1 MGAARYAAAVA
12 KLSTLLDQID
22 NGTLLLPEFQRGYVW
37 NRDQV
42 RGLMRSL
49 YLGYPVGSLL
59 TWETD
64 AGATDMR
71 GSAVTQGVQ
80 NLLLDGQQR
89 ITTLYGVS
97 RGKPPT
103 FFEGDAKAFTGLF
116 FNVDTGEFE
125 FYAPVKMRDDI
136 AWVDVTSVLRDGFG
150 PLMSKFFGAD
160 PSTAEQRV
168 TNLNRLRTILEREF
182 YLDKITGADKT
193 TDVVVDIFNRVNSGG
208 TKLSKGDLA
217 LAKISAQSADARDEM
232 RAAIAKWKAAGYTF
246 KLDWLLRNVT
256 VAATGRVQ
264 FSYLDSVSISDFKTS
279 LAKSRDAIGRL
290 LDLFAARL
298 GLDSGG
304 VLLGSYG
311 FPVLVRYLIGNGGK
325 FASIQDENQALYWL
339 VQSGVWGRYAGSS
352 ETALTQD
359 LDALSKNGL
368 DGLIDQLAHSRGG
381 SLQITSRDFNGY
393 GSGARFY
400 PLLYMLTRVKEARD
414 LVTGL
419 PLREQMLGRSTSL
432 QVHHIFP
439 KAQLY
444 ATDPPTSQS
453 DVNALANF
461 ALLTQASNLEITKRQ
476 PQEYFPVYEAAHPGV
491 LASQW
496 IPTDADLW
504 AIPTYLDFLQAR
516 RELLASAAN
525 EFLDSLLAGTASTAE
540 PLERTGGPV
549 AEPSDVSDDPL
560 ASGLARLRELGLA
573 EPERDVEV
581 SDPATGETIGIAE
594 ALWSDG
600 LQPGRGLPVIVDSDG
615 TPITRA
621 RFEALGY
628 QHFETVD
635 ALVQYAEREAE
646 EDAGVLVA

>member
-1 MGAARYAAAVA
+1 VA

-22 NGTLLLPEFQRGYVW
+22 SGTLLLPEFQRGYVW

-64 AGATDMR
+64 AGATDTR
-71 GSAVTQGVQ
+71 GSAVTNGVQ

-89 ITTLYGVS
+89 LTSLYGVA
-97 RGKPPT
+97 RGTPPT
-103 FFEGDAKAFTGLF
+103 FFEGDAKAFTGLY
-116 FNVDTGEFE
+116 FNADTGEFE

-136 AWVDVTSVLRDGFG
+136 AWVDVTSVLRDDFG

-168 TNLNRLRTILEREF
+168 TNLNRLRTILDREF

-217 LAKISAQSADARDEM
+217 LAKVSAQSADARDEM
-232 RAAIAKWKAAGYTF
+232 RAAIARWKAAGYTF
-246 KLDWLLRNVT
+246 KLDWLLRSVT

-264 FSYLDSVSISDFKTS
+264 FSYLDSVSISDFTTS

-290 LDLFAARL
+290 LDLIAARL

-311 FPVLVRYLIGNGGK
+311 FPVLVRYLIGNAGK
-325 FASIQDENQALYWL
+325 FASIQDENKALYWL

-352 ETALTQD
+352 ETVLTQD
-359 LDALSKNGL
+359 LDALQKNGL

-381 SLQITSRDFNGY
+381 SLRITGRDFNGY

-400 PLLYMLTRVKEARD
+400 PLLYMLTRVKGARD

-419 PLREQMLGRSTSL
+419 TLREQMLGRSTSL

-476 PQEYFPVYEAAHPGV
+476 PQEYLSVYEAAHPGV

-496 IPTDADLW
+496 IPTEPDLW
-504 AIPTYLDFLQAR
+504 AIPKYLDFLQAR
-516 RELLASAAN
+516 RELLAAAAN
-525 EFLDSLLAGTASTAE
+525 EFLDSLLAGSAPQAE

-549 AEPSDVSDDPL
+549 AGPSDVSDDPL
-560 ASGLARLRELGLA
+560 VAGLARLRELGLA

-594 ALWSDG
+594 ALWRDG
-600 LQPGRGLPVIVDSDG
+600 LQPGRGLPVIVDIDG

-628 QHFETVD
+628 HHFETVD

-646 EDAGVLVA
+646 EDAG

>member
-1 MGAARYAAAVA
+1 MA
-12 KLSTLLDQID
+12 KLSNLLDQID

-37 NRDQV
+37 SRDQV

-64 AGATDMR
+64 AAATDTR
-71 GSAVTQGVQ
+71 GSSAAQGIQ

-89 ITTLYGVS
+89 ITTLYGVA
-97 RGKPPT
+97 RGRPPA
-103 FFEGDAKAFTGLF
+103 FFEGDAKAFTGLY
-116 FNVDTGEFE
+116 FNVDSGEFE

-136 AWVDVTSVLRDGFG
+136 AWVEVTSVLKDGIGQF
-150 PLMSKFFGAD
+150 MAKFFSAD
-160 PSTAEQRV
+160 PASAERRV
-168 TNLNRLRTILEREF
+168 TNLNKLHTVLQTEF

-208 TKLSKGDLA
+208 TKLSKGNLA
-217 LAKISAQSADARDEM
+217 LAKISAQSADARDDM
-232 RAAIAKWKAAGYTF
+232 RSAIDKWKAAGYGF

-264 FSYLDSVSISDFKTS
+264 FSYLDQVTIGEFKNS
-279 LAKSRDAIGRL
+279 LARSRDAIGRL
-290 LDLFAARL
+290 LDLVAARL

-311 FPVLVRYLIGNGGK
+311 FPVLVRFLIQHGGR
-325 FASIQDENQALYWL
+325 FPSIQDENKALYWL
-339 VQSGVWGRYAGSS
+339 VQSGVWGRYAGST
-352 ETALTQD
+352 ETAMTQD
-359 LDALSKNGL
+359 LDALSKDGL

-419 PLREQMLGRSTSL
+419 ALKEQMLGRSTSL

-453 DVNALANF
+453 EVNALANF

-476 PQEYFPVYEAAHPGV
+476 PEEYFPVYESAHPGV

-496 IPTDADLW
+496 IPTDPDLW
-504 AIPTYLDFLQAR
+504 GIPRYPDFLQAR
-516 RELLASAAN
+516 RELLAAAAN
-525 EFLDSLLAGTASTAE
+525 EFLQSLLAGTAVTSE

-549 AEPSDVSDDPL
+549 ADIADASDDPL
-560 ASGLARLRELGLA
+560 AAGLARLRELGLA

-581 SDPATGETIGIAE
+581 GDPDTGDTVGVAE

-600 LQPGRGLPVIVDSDG
+600 LQPGRGLPVIVDVDG
-615 TPITRA
+615 TPMSRA

-628 QHFETVD
+628 QHFETIE
-635 ALVQYAEREAE
+635 ALVMYAEREAA
-646 EDAGVLVA
+646 EDAGDLRE